1 MNDYDVNQ
9 LYRYICLEIKN
20 QRQMLNK
27 RQEEVAFDL
36 NMSAGYL
43 SRIENGKI
51 KKLSLYTL
59 LMLSDYYGI
68 PFEKVVRNAKYKLE
82 LDEEM

>member
-27 RQEEVAFDL
+27 RQEEVGFDL

-59 LMLSDYYGI
+59 LLLSDYYGI

>member
-1 MNDYDVNQ
+1 
-9 LYRYICLEIKN
+9 
-20 QRQMLNK
+20 MLNK

>member
-20 QRQMLNK
+20 QRQILNK

>member
-59 LMLSDYYGI
+59 LLLSDYYGI

>member
-1 MNDYDVNQ
+1 MNNYDVNQ

-59 LMLSDYYGI
+59 LLLSDYYGI